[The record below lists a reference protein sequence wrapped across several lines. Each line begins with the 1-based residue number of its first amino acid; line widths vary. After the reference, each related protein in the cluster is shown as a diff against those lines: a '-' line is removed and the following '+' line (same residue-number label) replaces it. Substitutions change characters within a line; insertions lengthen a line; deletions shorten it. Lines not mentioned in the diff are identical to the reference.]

1 MTNGKGSG
9 EFSQLGWAKW
19 KGEVSSD
26 LSSVTADVKE
36 IFKLVRQVREELA
49 FMKGKAAAYGAIA
62 GTITSVIAAAIQMWI
77 KTKGS

>member
-19 KGEVSSD
+19 KGEVSSA
-26 LSSVTADVKE
+26 LASVTADVKE

-49 FMKGKAAAYGAIA
+49 YLKGKAAAYGAIA
-62 GTITSVIAAAIQMWI
+62 GGATSIITAFIQMWL
-77 KTKGS
+77 KSKSS